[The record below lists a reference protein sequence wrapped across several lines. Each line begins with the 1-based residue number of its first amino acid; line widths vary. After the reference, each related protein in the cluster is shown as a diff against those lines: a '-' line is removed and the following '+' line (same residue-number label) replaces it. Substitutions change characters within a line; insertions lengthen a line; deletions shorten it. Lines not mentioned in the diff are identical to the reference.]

1 MVIDPSKF
9 PTADDEY
16 TPEQRRIVD
25 AQLAEAE
32 KGPYYGPFK
41 NGEEVA
47 AFLEKWTAGH
57 RPPKL
62 KKTG

>member
-1 MVIDPSKF
+1 VIDYSKF

-25 AQLAEAE
+25 AEIAEAR

-41 NGEEVA
+41 NGEEVE
-47 AFLEKWTAGH
+47 AFLEEWKAG
-57 RPPKL
+57 RVPPEL